1 MSDSGGPDPIGQ
13 DSTAEDSTAEDSTAE
28 DSTAEDSTAED
39 ASRLSEE
46 QLDRVVGGSSIFDV
60 GWPQCSTCGKKHD
73 PSDWSACTR

>member
-1 MSDSGGPDPIGQ
+1 MSDSGGPDPTGQ
-13 DSTAEDSTAEDSTAE
+13 

-46 QLDRVVGGSSIFDV
+46 QLDGVVGGSSIFDV